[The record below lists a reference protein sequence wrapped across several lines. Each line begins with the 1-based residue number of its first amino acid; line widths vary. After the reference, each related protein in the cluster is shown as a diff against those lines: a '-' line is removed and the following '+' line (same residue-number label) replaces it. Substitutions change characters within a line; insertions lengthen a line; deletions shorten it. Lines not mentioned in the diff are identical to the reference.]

1 MIATCKPNDQEM
13 HDRIALH
20 QAERGCDWNV
30 IEESV
35 DLVEMLES
43 LVRPDRIV
51 VVDCLTL
58 WLSNLFFE
66 NRNIKGELAKLG
78 DSIKGLVGRVIF
90 ITNEIGLGLVPST
103 ELGRVYRDE
112 HGRLNQAVAAACD
125 EVTFVVAGIPL
136 TLKNATGGN
145 A

>member
-1 MIATCKPNDQEM
+1 
-13 HDRIALH
+13 
-20 QAERGCDWNV
+20 
-30 IEESV
+30 
-35 DLVEMLES
+35 MLES

-66 NRNIKGELAKLG
+66 KRNIKGELAKLG
-78 DSIKGLVGRVIF
+78 DCIKGLVGRVIF

-112 HGRLNQAVAAACD
+112 HGRLNQAVAAACN